1 VCVCACA
8 CACVCRHIPQTLIHV
23 AHSFEEH
30 TRQPS
35 SRARRSVWGSLTYAL
50 KQPCITEEIIKK
62 PIIQLRPDHRPGGP
76 TKKKKR
82 HRHRH
87 RHLSVSMCTF
97 VCVKQ
102 VNWAQEVIKEPKPP
116 VIDGACGPNIL
127 ILILA
132 PPPHHRQYVHFCTRK
147 ASKVGVVRSHR
158 ANESA
163 SVERKALR
171 FS

>member
-1 VCVCACA
+1 MRVCVC
-8 CACVCRHIPQTLIHV
+8 VCMHTHT
-23 AHSFEEH
+23 ADTHS
-30 TRQPS
+30 R
-35 SRARRSVWGSLTYAL
+35 RA
-50 KQPCITEEIIKK
+50 
-62 PIIQLRPDHRPGGP
+62 QLRRAHATAQQQGEAQCLGPSHICTQAAVYHGGDHKKAHHPASAGSQAGRAY
-76 TKKKKR
+76 KKKKR

-171 FS
+171 FR